1 MKKWIILFLIPL
13 VIGISASASG
23 FSLVWKLLVLSIMT
37 PAVCFLWSFLTMRG
51 IKAEVHSLP
60 PKSRIGDILDNK
72 LSLTSL
78 TRIPK
83 LFLRVQENSDMP
95 GYTNISTFNLAGRG
109 TFNLETS
116 PCCLRRGQYNLGS
129 YTLTVSDPL
138 GLFRR
143 EKVVGQGQRILI
155 YPDAVDLP
163 FFDPLTS
170 LSLAYGAGQ
179 WVQAQISPNVSSIR
193 EYSSGDSLR
202 HIHWGSTAHSG
213 QLMVKLFDPDRS
225 YSSAKTIWVVL
236 DMQWG
241 VQAGSGIQSTEEYG
255 VSIAASLVKKYIE
268 SGWPVGFMTASDR
281 KYIFAPANGSRHI
294 EEINSTLAL
303 IKAEGEIAIE
313 ELILSESSRF
323 DSSTLIIVITPAW
336 KESLISPLLQL
347 KAQQGVVTA
356 ILIEPQSF
364 RGETGRRH
372 ISQSLAL
379 NGVRV
384 YVVGK
389 GDNLA
394 AALDT
399 RNLSANKL

>member
-1 MKKWIILFLIPL
+1 MKKWIILVLIPL

-23 FSLVWKLLVLSIMT
+23 FSLVWKLLVLSILT
-37 PAVCFLWSFLTMRG
+37 PAVCFLWSFLTMHG
-51 IKAEVHSLP
+51 IKAEVNSLP
-60 PKSRIGDILDNK
+60 PRGQISDILENK

-83 LFLRVQENSDMP
+83 LLLRVQENSDMP
-95 GYTNISTFNLAGRG
+95 GYANISTFNLAGRG
-109 TFNLETS
+109 TFKLETN
-116 PCCLRRGQYNLGS
+116 PCCLRRGQYTLGS
-129 YTLTVSDPL
+129 YTLTAADPL

-143 EKVVGQGQRILI
+143 ERVVGRVQRILI

-163 FFDPLTS
+163 FFDPLVG
-170 LSLAYGAGQ
+170 LSQAYGAGP
-179 WVQAQISPNVSSIR
+179 WLQAQISPNVSSIR

-225 YSSAKTIWVVL
+225 HSSAKNIWVVL
-236 DMQWG
+236 DMQRDAQTGSG
-241 VQAGSGIQSTEEYG
+241 VQSSEEYG

-281 KYIFAPANGSRHI
+281 KYIFAPESGSRHF
-294 EEINSTLAL
+294 EEIASTLAM
-303 IKAEGEIAIE
+303 IKAEGEIAVE
-313 ELILSESSRF
+313 QLILSESSRF
-323 DSSTLIIVITPAW
+323 DINTLIIVISPSW

-364 RGETGRRH
+364 GREIGHGHTSR
-372 ISQSLAL
+372 SLAL
-379 NGVRV
+379 NGIQVCVVR
-384 YVVGK
+384 K
-389 GDNLA
+389 GDNLS

-399 RNLSANKL
+399 RNLSVNRL